1 MVPRIVVP
9 ASYICTDFCS
19 LFLVIHEGS
28 EDREERQHALISPH
42 AGICFE
48 AHLEEPASQRTQCC
62 TTGTSSTVQGIS
74 SARSES
80 SRQHSDVRVAT
91 FALTR
96 FQGLDFKEKSK
107 EVSHT

>member
-19 LFLVIHEGS
+19 LFLVIHEGG
-28 EDREERQHALISPH
+28 EDGEERQHARFSPH
-42 AGICFE
+42 TGICFK
-48 AHLEEPASQRTQCC
+48 ARLEEPASQQTQCC
-62 TTGTSSTVQGIS
+62 TTNTSSTVQGIS

-80 SRQHSDVRVAT
+80 SRQHSDVCVAT
-91 FALTR
+91 FALTH
-96 FQGLDFKEKSK
+96 FQGLDFKERSK